1 MSPVIVSTFK
11 TRQDYLDH
19 RDRDLWPKVM
29 IVTRMETLAPKA
41 MTISMMATPKGPIP
55 VTVGSCEAYRWG
67 VGGMG
72 GECTEL
78 EHIPRTWLPKI
89 L

>member
-1 MSPVIVSTFK
+1 MSPVIESTFK

-55 VTVGSCEAYRWG
+55 VTVGS
-67 VGGMG
+67 
-72 GECTEL
+72 ECTEL